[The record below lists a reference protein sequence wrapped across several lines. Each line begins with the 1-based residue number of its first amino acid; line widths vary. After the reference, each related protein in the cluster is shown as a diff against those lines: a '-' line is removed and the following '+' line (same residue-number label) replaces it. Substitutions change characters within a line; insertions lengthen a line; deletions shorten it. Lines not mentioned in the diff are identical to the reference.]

1 MVFTILACVLFP
13 LLSTNAIIAQ
23 ASLSGTR
30 FLLYIALI
38 PLFTCLFLSSTPPGR
53 SQTMYTY
60 TASMPRG
67 KKVIFFTLKTG
78 HPHQTF
84 VPEYVF
90 QMPKND
96 VLFVK

>member
-1 MVFTILACVLFP
+1 
-13 LLSTNAIIAQ
+13 
-23 ASLSGTR
+23 
-30 FLLYIALI
+30 
-38 PLFTCLFLSSTPPGR
+38 
-53 SQTMYTY
+53 MYTY

-84 VPEYVF
+84 VPEDVF